1 MIHKDFNCEIY
12 FIRHGESE
20 SNATPGLA
28 SGVNYD
34 APLTKLGHQQA
45 KLLGERFKNE
55 KMSFDKVFSSTL
67 TRAVQTTDHPIL
79 LNINLEIEVL
89 STPIL
94 YINFWSNPI
103 M

>member
-28 SGVNYD
+28 AGTNFD

-45 KLLGERFKNE
+45 KLLGERFKND
-55 KMSFDKVFSSTL
+55 KINFDKVYYW
-67 TRAVQTTDHPIL
+67 L
-79 LNINLEIEVL
+79 LERC
-89 STPIL
+89 
-94 YINFWSNPI
+94 YD
-103 M
+103 